1 MHWKKVNTK
10 KIILLILVLATIVS
24 VPVALMTGPVSFN
37 FAELWNSFLGNG
49 ESKVIFIIKEIRL
62 PRIFLALI
70 VGSGLAVSG
79 TVFQGLLV
87 NPLAD
92 SYTTGVSSGA
102 ALGASIALLMGLNG
116 AFLPPLAMIGAAFT
130 LFAVMGLSRINGN
143 LEPRN
148 LVLAGIIVG
157 TVLSALISFIKTIA
171 GDSLSSLVFWLMGSF
186 SGRGWPEVR
195 IAFIYISISI
205 GVILLYTRELDLLS
219 LGTQQAASC
228 GVNVERSRLI
238 LIIAAS
244 VCAATAVSVSGII
257 GFIGLVVPHSVRILV
272 GSTHSKLIPLSI
284 IVGAVLLLWADTFVR
299 AFTAY
304 GEIPVGVL
312 TALLGGP
319 FFCWLLIRRGM

>member
-1 MHWKKVNTK
+1 
-10 KIILLILVLATIVS
+10 
-24 VPVALMTGPVSFN
+24 MTGPVSFDL
-37 FAELWNSFLGNG
+37 FDLWNAVFENNSSNI
-49 ESKVIFIIKEIRL
+49 VFIIKEIRL
-62 PRIFLALI
+62 PRICLALI

-102 ALGASIALLMGLNG
+102 ALGASIALILGLNG
-116 AFLPPLAMIGAAFT
+116 ALLPPLAMIGAALT
-130 LFAVMGLSRINGN
+130 LMAVMGLSRINGN

-171 GDSLSSLVFWLMGSF
+171 GDSLNSLVFWLMGSF
-186 SGRGWPEVR
+186 SGRGWPEVKV
-195 IAFIYISISI
+195 AFVYISLSI
-205 GVILLYTRELDLLS
+205 GVILFYTRELDLLS
-219 LGTQQAASC
+219 FGTQQAASC
-228 GVNVERSRLI
+228 GVDVKRSRLI
-238 LIIAAS
+238 LIVAAS

-257 GFIGLVVPHSVRILV
+257 GFIGLIVPHSVRMIV
-272 GSTHSKLIPLSI
+272 GSSHNRVIPLSI
-284 IVGAVLLLWADTFVR
+284 IVGAALLLWADTLVR
-299 AFTAY
+299 TFSFY